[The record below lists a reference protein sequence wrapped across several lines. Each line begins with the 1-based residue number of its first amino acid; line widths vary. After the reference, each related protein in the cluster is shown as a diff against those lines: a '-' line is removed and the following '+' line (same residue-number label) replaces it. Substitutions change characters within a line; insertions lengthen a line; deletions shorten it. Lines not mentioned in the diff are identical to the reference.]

1 MLIAPVRL
9 RFVLVCVALVGVIA
23 FFTRPSATG
32 AFVPASDWE
41 RYSVRAPAGPEEPSS
56 DALRKLHP
64 VVWIDH
70 KLKSGEWNIW
80 KLAKNY
86 GTSVPALQATNNN
99 ELIFINPGMRIIV
112 PNKPGLLYRVQGENE
127 TLDSVVAKY
136 KKDPTQQQKLKEKA
150 VSANHLP
157 GTALIASYHLAPGET
172 LLLPGVMP
180 PEFDT
185 YRFPF
190 GDGGWT
196 RISSRF
202 GKRKHPILNI
212 TRYHDGLDLPKPY
225 GTKVYP
231 ARSGRVV
238 FAGWKGGYGNAIE
251 IRHGNGESTIYGHL
265 SKIDVK
271 EGQWVERGKTLLG
284 RVGSTGL
291 STGPH
296 LHFEVRDRFGKPV
309 NPLTKIGRR

>member
-1 MLIAPVRL
+1 MGTRIKGWRWAIFSVF
-9 RFVLVCVALVGVIA
+9 FVLGVAFLLKPAARAYI
-23 FFTRPSATG
+23 PSAEWTRYSVMTPAG
-32 AFVPASDWE
+32 PAEPASD
-41 RYSVRAPAGPEEPSS
+41 V
-56 DALRKLHP
+56 LRKLHP
-64 VVWIDH
+64 LVYVEH
-70 KLKSGEWNIW
+70 KIQNGEWNIW
-80 KLAKNY
+80 KLAKSY

-99 ELIFINPGMRIIV
+99 ELIFINPGMRIVV
-112 PNKPGLLYRVQGENE
+112 PNKPGFLYVVKSENE

-136 KKDPTQQQKLKEKA
+136 RKDPALARKLKEKA
-150 VSANHLP
+150 IEVNHLP
-157 GTALIASYHLAPGET
+157 GTALLGAYRLVPGET

-202 GKRKHPILNI
+202 GKRKHPILK
-212 TRYHDGLDLPKPY
+212 TTKSHDGLDLPKPY

-251 IRHGNGESTIYGHL
+251 IRHGNGETTIYGHL

-271 EGQWVERGKTLLG
+271 EGQWVERGKTLVG

-296 LHFEVRDRFGKPV
+296 LHFEVRDRSGKPI
-309 NPLTKIGRR
+309 NPLNKIGRR